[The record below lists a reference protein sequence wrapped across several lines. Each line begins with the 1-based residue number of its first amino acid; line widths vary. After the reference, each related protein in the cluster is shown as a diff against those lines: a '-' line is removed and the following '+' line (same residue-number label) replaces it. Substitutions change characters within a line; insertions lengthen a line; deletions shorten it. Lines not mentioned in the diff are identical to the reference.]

1 MVQRAVHFAP
11 ILGDVIA
18 RVRDGML
25 LAPDLSKSQKSNYFS
40 LRPSQKITL
49 IVVLAST
56 TSPFRRKGL

>member
-25 LAPDLSKSQKSNYFS
+25 LAPDLSKSQKAITS
-40 LRPSQKITL
+40 LYAQ
-49 IVVLAST
+49 A
-56 TSPFRRKGL
+56 RR